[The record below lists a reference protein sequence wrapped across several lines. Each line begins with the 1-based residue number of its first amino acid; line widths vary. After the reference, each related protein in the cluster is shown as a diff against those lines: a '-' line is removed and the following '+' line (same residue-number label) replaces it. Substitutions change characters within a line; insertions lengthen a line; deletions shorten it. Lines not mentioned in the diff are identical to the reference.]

1 MIKSIAQRTTCPRI
15 ARRSEDYE
23 GRAATSQTSRR
34 RVRAQTIL
42 CGGVCATQLGSD
54 LTTYML
60 EMART
65 TTTTQQECNCHCFP
79 CLLSGAPFGDMPS
92 RLPPPRSVL
101 RDTDLFVF
109 WRGVLLL
116 VCAALTYV

>member
-1 MIKSIAQRTTCPRI
+1 M
-15 ARRSEDYE
+15 
-23 GRAATSQTSRR
+23 
-34 RVRAQTIL
+34 RAQTIL

-79 CLLSGAPFGDMPS
+79 CLLSEAPFGDMHS
-92 RLPPPRSVL
+92 RLPSPRSAL
-101 RDTDLFVF
+101 RDTDLLFSGGAVSYTH
-109 WRGVLLL
+109 
-116 VCAALTYV
+116 LTLPTICSV